1 MSAYFDAMRRYA
13 TFKGR
18 STRSQFWLY
27 HLGVLVLA
35 IIGWVIDIAISGPLG
50 PEPLVSAVIVIAHYI
65 PSLAI
70 IVRRLHDTDKSGWL
84 VLVCLIP
91 LIGLVAFIV
100 FGCTASTPGTN
111 RFGAPVGGDPT
122 VGTATGTKVER
133 IEKLASLRASGA
145 ISDAEFEKMKAD
157 VLSGASA

>member
-35 IIGWVIDIAISGPLG
+35 IIGWVIDIAISGPRG

-84 VLVCLIP
+84 VLACLIP
-91 LIGLVAFIV
+91 LIGIIAFIV
-100 FGCTASTPGTN
+100 FGCMASTQGTN

-122 VGTATGTKVER
+122 VGAAAGTKVER

-157 VLSGASA
+157 ILSGASV

>member
-1 MSAYFDAMRRYA
+1 MTAYFDAMRRYA

-18 STRSQFWLY
+18 STPSQFWLY
-27 HLGVLVLA
+27 HLGLFVLVFVGFIIDVA
-35 IIGWVIDIAISGPLG
+35 IASPLD
-50 PEPLVSAVIVIAHYI
+50 PEPIVSAVIIIAHYI

-91 LIGLVAFIV
+91 LIGIIAFVV

-111 RFGAPVGGDPT
+111 RFGAPVSGDPGNALT
-122 VGTATGTKVER
+122 NGSKVER
-133 IEKLASLRASGA
+133 IEKLAGLRASGA
-145 ISDAEFEKMKAD
+145 LSDAEFEKMKAD
-157 VLSGASA
+157 VLSGVSA

>member
-1 MSAYFDAMRRYA
+1 MTAYFDAMRRYA

-35 IIGWVIDIAISGPLG
+35 IVGFIIDIAIAGPLG
-50 PEPLVSAVIVIAHYI
+50 PEPVVSAVVIIAHYI

-84 VLVCLIP
+84 VLVCVIP
-91 LIGLVAFIV
+91 LVGLIAFIV
-100 FGCTASTPGTN
+100 FGCMASTPGTN
-111 RFGAPVGGDPT
+111 RFGAPVGGDLT
-122 VGTATGTKVER
+122 VAAATGTKVER
-133 IEKLASLRASGA
+133 IEKLAALRASGA
-145 ISDAEFEKMKAD
+145 LSDAEFRKMKGDILAD
-157 VLSGASA
+157 ARR

>member
-1 MSAYFDAMRRYA
+1 MTAYLDAMRRYA

-18 STRSQFWLY
+18 STRTQYWLY

-35 IIGWVIDIAISGPLG
+35 IVGWVIDIAISGPRG

-91 LIGLVAFIV
+91 LIGIIAFIV
-100 FGCTASTPGTN
+100 FGCVASTQGAN
-111 RFGAPVGGDPT
+111 RFGAPVGGDPNI
-122 VGTATGTKVER
+122 GAAAGAKVER

-157 VLSGASA
+157 ILSGASV

>member
-1 MSAYFDAMRRYA
+1 MTAYLDAMRRYA

-35 IIGWVIDIAISGPLG
+35 IVGFIIDIAIAGPRG
-50 PEPLVSAVIVIAHYI
+50 PEPLVSAVIIIAHYI

-70 IVRRLHDTDKSGWL
+70 IVRRLHDTNQSGWL

-100 FGCTASTPGTN
+100 FGCMASTPGTN
-111 RFGAPVGGDPT
+111 RFGAPVGGDP
-122 VGTATGTKVER
+122 VVAAASGTKVER
-133 IEKLASLRASGA
+133 IEKLAALRASGA
-145 ISDAEFEKMKAD
+145 LSDAEFEKMKAD
-157 VLSGASA
+157 VLSGAAA